1 MFSNLKHND
10 NSQIWFKSYPF
21 KFEGMYFHI
30 WKHQITLLFK
40 IENLMSI
47 VDIIKIKIMALII
60 PQIIG
65 GQQALLIVR
74 LGSIAN

>member
-1 MFSNLKHND
+1 
-10 NSQIWFKSYPF
+10 
-21 KFEGMYFHI
+21 MYFHK
-30 WKHQITLLFK
+30 WKHQITLVFK

-60 PQIIG
+60 AQIIV
-65 GQQALLIVR
+65 GQQALPIVG

>member
-1 MFSNLKHND
+1 MTIHKFDLNR
-10 NSQIWFKSYPF
+10 IPF
-21 KFEGMYFHI
+21 KFERMYFHI

-40 IENLMSI
+40 IENSMSI

-65 GQQALLIVR
+65 GQQALPIVG
-74 LGSIAN
+74 LGSITN